1 MQGIEIQTNNKP
13 DKKLTKKIR
22 LDALKK
28 GLITYEC
35 GINGNV
41 IGLMPPLVIRDEEF
55 NRGIEII
62 INSIKKS

>member
-41 IGLMPPLVIRDEEF
+41 IGLMPPLVIRDEEL